1 MKKGSIFCV
10 TFLFLLWILLLPL
23 YAKEFHVSSSEEF
36 QDALY
41 EAASNG
47 ESDRVYLAA
56 GTYKGNFYFE
66 PSEEELSA
74 EWISLEIYG
83 QKDVVIEGSLSFD
96 NIITWQPSS
105 GIGYYINLE
114 NFKIIG
120 GITVSGFGS
129 ANFSHL
135 KVENGSIYFE
145 SAIPEYGTSYPYGES
160 LSISNCEIFNSNSSA
175 IYILVF
181 NDYVWTYIEENV
193 IKDNNG
199 NGITISGWPSGNIFI
214 EHNIIENNQGNG
226 ISVDGALYVEI
237 SDNKITFNKSSGI
250 KIEDSGL
257 YCHPGCYGDP
267 EDPGIYIEGNLVAY
281 NSAVRGGG
289 IQLCDCQAFPAAV
302 THNIIVKN
310 KAQNDGGGVY
320 ISNSTTYFVNNTIT
334 ANTANQNGG
343 GIAATNY
350 SYSSFIYSY
359 SIIEYFNNI
368 VWGNEASNMADD
380 IYHTE
385 NIYCDLFNNDYHDFI
400 RKCQIQSSNIDA
412 DPLFVDLNSDDY
424 HLSSNSP
431 CIDAGTS
438 ETPLPWAMIHFVGFA
453 PDIGAY
459 ESQVYP
465 PNNPPTITSISQSQS
480 DGTQIPEEGIILEG
494 TIVFKATLEDPDGDD
509 VRLEIELRKIGEPFT
524 GEPTSETISDF
535 VPSGSEVA
543 ITRSGLV
550 DGDYHWQY
558 RVKDSKGTV
567 SEWKEFGETG
577 NVDFKTR
584 SLLSRY
590 APVFYLYFDDFRPR
604 SIESMLDNAD
614 LWKWNNVVDVLIDN
628 CANLLMLGPVE
639 ANQLLKHNHGNCFLD
654 LWWAQNEN
662 VCGGTVTPNV
672 GSFWEKYK
680 NVVYG
685 RYYEPSDY
693 HSNVVLQYWFFY
705 VYNNWHDYGGLNNHE
720 GDWEMVQVIL
730 DKKTKEPT
738 YVTYSHHVL
747 NDHTT
752 LEWKNV
758 SKVGT
763 HPEVFVARGS
773 HASYPSPGVH
783 CILGETKIGN
793 KIISLCD
800 ILKDKYRR
808 KLQDQTTGVET
819 ILYPERDYKIICLNN
834 YSWPSWEGR
843 WGKRVKE
850 LKNGNCLRSGKCGPL
865 SPGKQKRK
873 WNHPL
878 EWALFSIPRI
888 VAVVASPVHLHVY
901 DQRGNHVG
909 LTPEGLIEA
918 DIPETLAYYPLG
930 DEGKL
935 VAISTAEPLTYK
947 IKGYEKGTF
956 DFVLYKF
963 LEENKVV
970 MVSYEEVPVD
980 ENTTAILNSTSDNPN
995 FLMDIDINNDG
1006 EADYQLRP
1014 DSVTGVTGDLD
1025 HDGDIDRNDLN
1036 IILSYRNQEAGQ
1048 YPECDLDNDGV
1059 ITVLDARKLV
1069 LMCTRPR
1076 CEAEVIE

>member
-1 MKKGSIFCV
+1 M
-10 TFLFLLWILLLPL
+10 
-23 YAKEFHVSSSEEF
+23 
-36 QDALY
+36 
-41 EAASNG
+41 
-47 ESDRVYLAA
+47 
-56 GTYKGNFYFE
+56 
-66 PSEEELSA
+66 
-74 EWISLEIYG
+74 
-83 QKDVVIEGSLSFD
+83 
-96 NIITWQPSS
+96 
-105 GIGYYINLE
+105 
-114 NFKIIG
+114 
-120 GITVSGFGS
+120 
-129 ANFSHL
+129 
-135 KVENGSIYFE
+135 
-145 SAIPEYGTSYPYGES
+145 
-160 LSISNCEIFNSNSSA
+160 
-175 IYILVF
+175 
-181 NDYVWTYIEENV
+181 
-193 IKDNNG
+193 
-199 NGITISGWPSGNIFI
+199 
-214 EHNIIENNQGNG
+214 
-226 ISVDGALYVEI
+226 
-237 SDNKITFNKSSGI
+237 
-250 KIEDSGL
+250 
-257 YCHPGCYGDP
+257 
-267 EDPGIYIEGNLVAY
+267 
-281 NSAVRGGG
+281 
-289 IQLCDCQAFPAAV
+289 
-302 THNIIVKN
+302 
-310 KAQNDGGGVY
+310 
-320 ISNSTTYFVNNTIT
+320 
-334 ANTANQNGG
+334 
-343 GIAATNY
+343 
-350 SYSSFIYSY
+350 
-359 SIIEYFNNI
+359 
-368 VWGNEASNMADD
+368 
-380 IYHTE
+380 
-385 NIYCDLFNNDYHDFI
+385 
-400 RKCQIQSSNIDA
+400 
-412 DPLFVDLNSDDY
+412 
-424 HLSSNSP
+424 
-431 CIDAGTS
+431 
-438 ETPLPWAMIHFVGFA
+438 
-453 PDIGAY
+453 
-459 ESQVYP
+459 
-465 PNNPPTITSISQSQS
+465 
-480 DGTQIPEEGIILEG
+480 
-494 TIVFKATLEDPDGDD
+494 
-509 VRLEIELRKIGEPFT
+509 
-524 GEPTSETISDF
+524 
-535 VPSGSEVA
+535 
-543 ITRSGLV
+543 
-550 DGDYHWQY
+550 
-558 RVKDSKGTV
+558 
-567 SEWKEFGETG
+567 
-577 NVDFKTR
+577 DFKTR

-614 LWKWNNVVDVLIDN
+614 LWKWNNVANVLIDN

-1048 YPECDLDNDGV
+1048 CPECDLDNDGV